1 MGSAGA
7 GWGTGLSVGAAM
19 TGDGAGG
26 SIAADSGT
34 GPAQARISCWG
45 TGEGGTVAMAIRFTE
60 RLGRTT
66 ELVISCEG
74 RCASTS
80 STPELD

>member
-1 MGSAGA
+1 
-7 GWGTGLSVGAAM
+7 
-19 TGDGAGG
+19 
-26 SIAADSGT
+26 
-34 GPAQARISCWG
+34 
-45 TGEGGTVAMAIRFTE
+45 MAIRFTE